1 MNDLSP
7 ATRERL
13 DTLLRPDKADGNE
26 SAQDNN
32 SGGASAVLLKSRGSP
47 GRPSLASMQDE
58 LAKLEM
64 IRQIDLPGDLFD
76 RASPRDLERCHA
88 TCADILTLCASP
100 GWRPLCICVPVA

>member
-88 TCADILTLCASP
+88 TCADILTLRASP

>member
-13 DTLLRPDKADGNE
+13 DTLLRPDK
-26 SAQDNN
+26 
-32 SGGASAVLLKSRGSP
+32 GGASAVLLKSRGSP

-76 RASPRDLERCHA
+76 RASPRDLERCRRRV
-88 TCADILTLCASP
+88 SVE
-100 GWRPLCICVPVA
+100 VPRDLRRHLDAARITWLAAFVVSACP